1 MFDSYF
7 AEVEVI
13 KILVSSEAQK
23 VKPFSF
29 GGVGFTPQVFSVLA
43 SMIKDDKI
51 HIEFDSKQS
60 GRAEYDYG
68 TNTLYL
74 GFSSAATLSKK
85 ALVIHESVHAVYDAV
100 SQKMSVAD
108 SESIAYIAQ
117 CQYARA
123 NNPNPEQRLQS
134 PNAAKDK
141 VFELAW
147 NIAGKLLAGEKPT
160 LDEKN
165 ALRDAVSQHPFYMA
179 NAAHD
184 AGFNGV
190 GN

>member
-1 MFDSYF
+1 MFDSFF
-7 AEVEVI
+7 AQIEVV
-13 KILVSSEAQK
+13 KVLVSGETQK
-23 VKPFSF
+23 MKPFSF
-29 GGVGFTPQVFSVLA
+29 GGVGFTPQVFFVLA
-43 SMIKDDKI
+43 NMIKDDKI

-74 GFSSAATLSKK
+74 GFTTASSLSKK
-85 ALVIHESVHAVYDAV
+85 ALIIHECVHAVYDAV

-117 CQYARA
+117 CQFARA
-123 NNPNPEQRLQS
+123 NNPNPDQRLQS
-134 PNAAKDK
+134 SDAAKDK

-147 NIAGKLLAGEKPT
+147 NMAGKILAGEKPT
-160 LDEKN
+160 FAEKGE
-165 ALRDAVSQHPFYMA
+165 LRDAVSQHPFYMGKS
-179 NAAHD
+179 AHD

-190 GN
+190 

>member
-1 MFDSYF
+1 MFDSFF
-7 AEVEVI
+7 AKLEVI
-13 KILVSSEAQK
+13 KVLLSDGTQK
-23 VKPFSF
+23 IKPFSF
-29 GGVGFTPQVFSVLA
+29 GGIGFTPQVFPVLVN
-43 SMIKDDKI
+43 MINNDKI
-51 HIEFDSKQS
+51 KVEFDSKQS

-74 GFSSAATLSKK
+74 GFTSASSLSKK
-85 ALVIHESVHAVYDAV
+85 ALIIHECVHAVYDAV

-117 CQYARA
+117 CQFASA
-123 NNPNPEQRLQS
+123 NNPNPSERLQS
-134 PNAAKDK
+134 PDPAKDK

-147 NIAGKLLAGEKPT
+147 KLAGKILAGEKPT
-160 LDEKN
+160 SAEKGE
-165 ALRDAVSQHPFYMA
+165 LRDAVSKHPFYMA

-190 GN
+190 